1 MKRILLSATIRIIR
15 AILYGALGAF
25 LVLISLF
32 VWSLEKRPDLNVWH
46 EADLDAEFTAKSKV
60 KNFQEY
66 LALEEKLFKQ
76 LDELVYDRIL
86 PEDRSIINRFD
97 KNSIANPKRWTT
109 NWNRTFELTSDTPKA
124 GVLLLHGLSDSPYS
138 MRSLGLRLHE
148 AGALVVGLRVPG
160 HGTAPSGLVD
170 VKWEDMA
177 AAVPLA
183 MRHLQAKIGDRPLYI
198 VGYSNGA
205 ALAVHYVLQTLDDKT
220 LPSVDR
226 MVLLSPEIGVV
237 RVAAL
242 AVWQA
247 RLGHLLNLQ
256 KLEWNDILPE
266 YEPFKYGSFAVNGGD
281 LTYRLT
287 AENRTRLT
295 DPNRTEKLKQ
305 FPPLLAFQSAVDKT
319 VSMRAVV
326 EVLFKQ
332 LPAGEHELM
341 LFDINRSRDLEMV
354 LKTDPKSYIETLF
367 KDPGLPFTL
376 SFLTNT
382 NDAADRIVIRRKET
396 GKSEVNETFPDLK
409 WPDQVY
415 SLSHV
420 ALPFPPNDPIYG
432 GNVSADSPGI
442 QLGNLAMRGE
452 RDTLQIPAS
461 TMLRL
466 RWNPFYDFM
475 ENRLVEFLNLDEE

>member
-1 MKRILLSATIRIIR
+1 
-15 AILYGALGAF
+15 
-25 LVLISLF
+25 
-32 VWSLEKRPDLNVWH
+32 
-46 EADLDAEFTAKSKV
+46 
-60 KNFQEY
+60 
-66 LALEEKLFKQ
+66 
-76 LDELVYDRIL
+76 
-86 PEDRSIINRFD
+86 
-97 KNSIANPKRWTT
+97 
-109 NWNRTFELTSDTPKA
+109 
-124 GVLLLHGLSDSPYS
+124 
-138 MRSLGLRLHE
+138 
-148 AGALVVGLRVPG
+148 
-160 HGTAPSGLVD
+160 
-170 VKWEDMA
+170 
-177 AAVPLA
+177 
-183 MRHLQAKIGDRPLYI
+183 MRHLQDKIGDQPLYI

-205 ALAVHYVLQTLDDKT
+205 ALAVHYVLQTLDDKS

-237 RVAAL
+237 PIAAL

-247 RLGHLLNLQ
+247 RLGHLLGLQ
-256 KLEWNDILPE
+256 KLEWTDILPE

-281 LTYRLT
+281 LSHRLT

-295 DPNRTEKLKQ
+295 DPSKTEKLKQ

-326 EVLFKQ
+326 EVLFRQ

-341 LFDINRSRDLEMV
+341 LFDINRSRELEMV

-367 KDPGLPFTL
+367 KDSGLTFTL

-382 NDAADRIVIRRKET
+382 NDAADRIVIRRKEA
-396 GKSEVNETFPDLK
+396 GQSEVHETFPDLK
-409 WPDQVY
+409 WPKHVY

-420 ALPFPPNDPIYG
+420 ALPFPADDPIYG
-432 GNVSADSPGI
+432 GDVSADSPGL

-461 TMLRL
+461 TMLRI

-475 ENRLVEFLNLDEE
+475 ENRLVEFLSLKD